1 MNLLRRSGATGMGG
15 PRLVHVDRPRQAR
28 FNGGVHARRINHAH
42 GAFKWET

>member
-15 PRLVHVDRPRQAR
+15 PRLAHVDRPRQAR
-28 FNGGVHARRINHAH
+28 FNGGVHAHAR